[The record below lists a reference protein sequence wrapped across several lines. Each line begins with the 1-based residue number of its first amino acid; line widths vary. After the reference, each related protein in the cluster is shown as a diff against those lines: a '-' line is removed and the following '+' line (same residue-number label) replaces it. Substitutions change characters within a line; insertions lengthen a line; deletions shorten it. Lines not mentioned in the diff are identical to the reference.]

1 MWGKQGWD
9 LGRHSGYHSQCPWP
23 SMPLTIIHTALTPH
37 DSTASLDFSSQN
49 IESGRWRKRLPCRGP
64 RCETAG
70 SLEVT
75 VTTSSGKRQEL
86 DLLVRQ
92 TGPWGS
98 PREVALLPHYLN
110 VLKKGMPWPSLHFW
124 KSNLT
129 PGWRSHGASYY
140 EKTRSGKILNRP
152 YFREEDQITSKYS
165 EKNLAA

>member
-1 MWGKQGWD
+1 
-9 LGRHSGYHSQCPWP
+9 
-23 SMPLTIIHTALTPH
+23 MPLTVNAPDHYTHCPNTPWQH
-37 DSTASLDFSSQN
+37 CLFRLQLPEHRIRQVKKGPSLQRTPVWNSRIS
-49 IESGRWRKRLPCRGP
+49 RGHCNYFI
-64 RCETAG
+64 R
-70 SLEVT
+70 
-75 VTTSSGKRQEL
+75 SGKRQEL

-152 YFREEDQITSKYS
+152 YFRAEDQITSKYS